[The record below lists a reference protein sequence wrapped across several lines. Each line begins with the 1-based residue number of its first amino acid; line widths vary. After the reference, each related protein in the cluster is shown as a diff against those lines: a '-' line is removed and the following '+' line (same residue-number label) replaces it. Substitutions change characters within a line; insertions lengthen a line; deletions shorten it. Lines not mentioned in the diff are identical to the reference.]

1 MIPLFTSPRLAL
13 LLFTASLLPLAAQ
26 TPPAQRPKTGF
37 AGAGEDY
44 KHYSPETLASGQKY
58 YTANCAFCHGGGA
71 KGGESGPDL
80 LRSVFVLHDE
90 NGESIGGFI
99 KVGRPDKGMPKFD
112 LPEDQ
117 VRDIAAF
124 LHDRVRQAAERA
136 GYQIQNIVVG
146 DPKAGE
152 AYFTGAGG
160 CSGCHSVD
168 KDLAH
173 IATKVPQPVDLQQ
186 KIVMPRDRGRAP
198 AAMAITAKI
207 TQPSGEVL
215 EGRLIRWDDFSIT
228 IEVNGTS
235 QTIQRDNDTTPKI
248 ELHDPLQGHID
259 LLARYSDN
267 DIHNLTAYLLT
278 LK

>member
-1 MIPLFTSPRLAL
+1 
-13 LLFTASLLPLAAQ
+13 
-26 TPPAQRPKTGF
+26 
-37 AGAGEDY
+37 
-44 KHYSPETLASGQKY
+44 
-58 YTANCAFCHGGGA
+58 
-71 KGGESGPDL
+71 
-80 LRSVFVLHDE
+80 
-90 NGESIGGFI
+90 
-99 KVGRPDKGMPKFD
+99 MPKFN
-112 LPEDQ
+112 LPDDQ

-160 CSGCHSVD
+160 CTGCHSVD

-173 IATKVPQPVDLQQ
+173 VAAKYPQPVDLQQ
-186 KIVMPRDRGRAP
+186 KIVMPRDRGRVP
-198 AAMAITAKI
+198 AAMAVTAKI
-207 TQPSGEVL
+207 TQPSGQVL

-228 IEVNGTS
+228 IEVNGAN
-235 QTIQRDNDTTPKI
+235 QTLQRDNDTTPKV

-267 DIHNLTAYLLT
+267 DIHNLTSYLLT